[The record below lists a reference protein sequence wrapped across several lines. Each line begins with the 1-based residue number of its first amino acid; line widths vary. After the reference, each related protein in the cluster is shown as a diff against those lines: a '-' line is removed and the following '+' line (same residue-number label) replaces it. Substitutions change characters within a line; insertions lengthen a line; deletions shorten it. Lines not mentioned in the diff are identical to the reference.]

1 MFIVSTLQ
9 INPNNSENTLILSV
23 ALNHPAVDMVYPAS
37 SSSHHI
43 WQTIS
48 PLLDRNADARFEM
61 SPKLYSTFIWNLA
74 SKANHKTMHHFIFK
88 RNTRSSDPTFLTQH
102 LIVVLKSN
110 ALWILKVFNLLVI
123 NRLIRLFLES
133 CHWIKSS
140 L

>member
-37 SSSHHI
+37 SSSHYI

-74 SKANHKTMHHFIFK
+74 SIANSQNNASFHLQKKYQKFGSHLFDI
-88 RNTRSSDPTFLTQH
+88 TFNCSPE
-102 LIVVLKSN
+102 IES
-110 ALWILKVFNLLVI
+110 IMY
-123 NRLIRLFLES
+123 FLS
-133 CHWIKSS
+133 F
-140 L
+140 